1 MNDEERPQALP
12 ETAPTTKLVSG
23 KVTTWRLLRAG
34 QKVNRLERRVWA
46 IEERL
51 DALEVKP

>member
-34 QKVNRLERRVWA
+34 QKVNRLERRVWS